1 MLFKSYSC
9 LLFEYL
15 SLSFSSFLS
24 FFFNYLDRCK
34 SNPLSRHFY
43 SRFRSRFDR
52 QYHVD
57 QRDIRRWFALINAI
71 FLIFGR
77 FRSVHLRFYAVGA
90 MLGFSLR
97 DGAGVVAGYQ
107 KFYLNAIRTV
117 IREIRRSSVIVHTNA
132 ITQGRQRLIY
142 DSIDCSI
149 MPVKFEV

>member
-15 SLSFSSFLS
+15 SLSLPSFLS
-24 FFFNYLDRCK
+24 FLIISIDVNRIHCLAIFT
-34 SNPLSRHFY
+34 
-43 SRFRSRFDR
+43 RSCFDR

-57 QRDIRRWFALINAI
+57 QQDIRRRFALINAI